1 MMHRGL
7 AGDTATTTED
17 DEGGTQ
23 GRLPIYIIRRKKHST
38 DHDNT

>member
-1 MMHRGL
+1 MMHGGL

-23 GRLPIYIIRRKKHST
+23 GRLPIYIIRRKKHSK

>member
-17 DEGGTQ
+17 DEDGTQ
-23 GRLPIYIIRRKKHST
+23 GRLPIYIIRRKKHSK

>member
-17 DEGGTQ
+17 DEGGTP
-23 GRLPIYIIRRKKHST
+23 GRLPIYIIRRKKHSK

>member
-17 DEGGTQ
+17 DEGGTL
-23 GRLPIYIIRRKKHST
+23 GRLPIYIIRRKKHSK

>member
-1 MMHRGL
+1 MRRLKLIG
-7 AGDTATTTED
+7 GTATTTEG

-23 GRLPIYIIRRKKHST
+23 GRLPIYIIRRKKHSK

>member
-1 MMHRGL
+1 MRRLKLVG
-7 AGDTATTTED
+7 GTATTTKD

-23 GRLPIYIIRRKKHST
+23 GRLPIYIIRRKKHSK

>member
-1 MMHRGL
+1 MRHRGL
-7 AGDTATTTED
+7 VGDTATTTKD

-23 GRLPIYIIRRKKHST
+23 VRLPIYIIRRKKHSK